1 MKPSASLELRNAVRE
16 FVRAF
21 GLLSTNNT
29 PCGVP
34 MHVSEAHALMELK
47 ARHERNEPPTLA
59 DLRNTLQI
67 DKSNISR
74 LCKRLQSKGLVHCH
88 PCDVDGRAKRIVL
101 TDEGFQLATLV
112 DDASLR
118 RFSELVA
125 ALPDSASI
133 SIVKSVESLTRAI
146 QSVATEPET
155 P

>member
-47 ARHERNEPPTLA
+47 APTLA